1 MTDYRCPARSYIKS
15 DGFPNNPTLHRVVS
29 LSRSA
34 VFGETTQEDSLI
46 IPRIGTPPDR
56 SATILD
62 LKPNRPLHRQ
72 TRSACCPLAVQGCS
86 GTAATRQLASFPT
99 RHSRPSCSP
108 STTSESRDLPQLC
121 SYPGRNPRV
130 SPCTAYERSGGVSP
144 PTIQMLSLWK
154 QEPEGEPYGELSS
167 LNVMY

>member
-1 MTDYRCPARSYIKS
+1 LPCSI
-15 DGFPNNPTLHRVVS
+15 LHKVRRIPKRPHSTPCRLS
-29 LSRSA
+29 LKI
-34 VFGETTQEDSLI
+34 DSLWKDDSKGQSHHPSNRNTSRPFCHHPGPEAEPTAPSTNEVCMLSVSC
-46 IPRIGTPPDR
+46 PRMQHT
-56 SATILD
+56 
-62 LKPNRPLHRQ
+62 
-72 TRSACCPLAVQGCS
+72 AV
-86 GTAATRQLASFPT
+86 TRQLASFST
-99 RHSRPSCSP
+99 RDSKPGCSP